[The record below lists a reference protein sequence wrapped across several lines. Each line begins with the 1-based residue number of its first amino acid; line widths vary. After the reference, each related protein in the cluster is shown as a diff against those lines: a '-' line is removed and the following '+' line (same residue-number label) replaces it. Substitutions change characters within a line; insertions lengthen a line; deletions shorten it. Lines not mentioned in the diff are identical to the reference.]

1 MALNHDMD
9 GGLQGRKVGDLTSRA
24 QRRKKMT
31 KERKMGAQNSACGD
45 FMGACNLLS
54 RKTAAEKESER
65 AKTGV
70 KEKIKIQKR
79 ALVVL
84 ISKF

>member
-1 MALNHDMD
+1 
-9 GGLQGRKVGDLTSRA
+9 
-24 QRRKKMT
+24 MT

-54 RKTAAEKESER
+54 RKTAAGKECER

-70 KEKIKIQKR
+70 KEKIEIQKR
-79 ALVVL
+79 ALY
-84 ISKF
+84 